1 MLVISGEYVWLG
13 TGFKA
18 GFEVHVYLGCVNS
31 VVDHNSTLT
40 RAHLIAKVI
49 LLVSLFGGLDLG
61 LDCGTGLRESCT
73 HNFVWLKQ
81 HRKYTAS
88 TYQVRKFQL
97 QHRCYFGANLCMI
110 VLYNLWPNVEFGG
123 MYSIDRILSYTRW
136 CNQVW
141 NMRLLELFLCCF
153 QLFCWHYKYGFSSPD
168 RLSALSLGTNLK

>member
-141 NMRLLELFLCCF
+141 EICGFLSYFCAASNYSADIINMDSRPQTDYLLSVWE
-153 QLFCWHYKYGFSSPD
+153 Q
-168 RLSALSLGTNLK
+168 T